1 MNTPTQ
7 PPKSDAALLA
17 QRQALSDLMDG
28 SIDAGGASAACRAW
42 RLDAQ
47 TRQDWHAYQVI
58 GDVLR
63 TPELAP
69 RGAVADAAFL
79 AALRTRLAQEPVVM
93 APAAAAHS
101 SDGLAAASGNDFGS
115 RAAPTSAAS
124 TSVASTVS
132 AQPSKRRT
140 GWRNTMAVA
149 AGFAAVAVVVNGL
162 PWGTGPAAGPE
173 LASAPKAAT
182 PTAVLSAA
190 RSPATATAPAQA
202 AAPVMLVNDQRMVRD
217 AQLDRYLSAH
227 RQFGGAPAMALPGGV
242 IRSVSATAPER

>member
-1 MNTPTQ
+1 MNIPTQ
-7 PPKSDAALLA
+7 PPSSDAALVA
-17 QRQALSDLMDG
+17 RRQALSDLMDG
-28 SIDAGGASAACRAW
+28 VSDAGGAAAACDAW
-42 RLDAQ
+42 RLDARS
-47 TRQDWHAYQVI
+47 RQDWHAYQVI

-79 AALRTRLAQEPVVM
+79 AALRARLAQEPVVI
-93 APAAAAHS
+93 APAAT
-101 SDGLAAASGNDFGS
+101 
-115 RAAPTSAAS
+115 APTTIAP
-124 TSVASTVS
+124 SVL
-132 AQPSKRRT
+132 AQPLKRRV

-162 PWGTGPAAGPE
+162 PWGAEPAAGPD
-173 LASAPKAAT
+173 LASASKAVAPAAT
-182 PTAVLSAA
+182 AVAPPAVLSAA
-190 RSPATATAPAQA
+190 RSPA
-202 AAPVMLVNDQRMVRD
+202 AAPLILVNDQRMVRD

>member
-7 PPKSDAALLA
+7 PPASDAAHLA
-17 QRQALSDLMDG
+17 RCQALSDLMDG
-28 SIDAGGASAACRAW
+28 ATDAAGAAAASQAW
-42 RLDAQ
+42 RLDGQA
-47 TRQDWHAYQVI
+47 RQDWHTYQVI

-69 RGAVADAAFL
+69 RSASADAAFL

-93 APAAAAHS
+93 APATAVHASDVSATTATHNTAA
-101 SDGLAAASGNDFGS
+101 N
-115 RAAPTSAAS
+115 AAS
-124 TSVASTVS
+124 TSVASPVM
-132 AQPSKRRT
+132 AQPIRRRA

-162 PWGTGPAAGPE
+162 PWGTSGPAAE
-173 LASAPKAAT
+173 SVVASTSKPTT
-182 PTAVLSAA
+182 PSPALSAA
-190 RSPATATAPAQA
+190 RSSAASTQA
-202 AAPVMLVNDQRMVRD
+202 LAPVMLVNDQRMVRD

-227 RQFGGAPAMALPGGV
+227 RQYGGAPAMAVPGGV